1 MCSLSAAAPPP
12 MGNHAM
18 SAFAFVNTP
27 DCPTHVCD
35 ALRSASPLA
44 RAQTRVAGSTGVTQ
58 AALDRMRASSSA
70 PPSVSSPHAVSS
82 SAPSVCGVVHA
93 RDASLGED
101 DGEVVSK
108 RHRPD
113 PDHSTLRRPPAVP
126 PIGRQVHAQQREWA
140 EVPIITVP
148 REGPKR
154 ERQLN
159 ALVSYLGRVAKPPRS
174 FAKPPPS
181 VQQ

>member
-1 MCSLSAAAPPP
+1 MCSLSAAAPPS
-12 MGNHAM
+12 MGDHAT
-18 SAFAFVNTP
+18 SAFVSTP

-44 RAQTRVAGSTGVTQ
+44 RAQSRVAGVLGVRQ
-58 AALDRMRASSSA
+58 PALDRMRASSSA
-70 PPSVSSPHAVSS
+70 PPSASSPHSVSS
-82 SAPSVCGVVHA
+82 GTLSVCGVVHA

-101 DGEVVSK
+101 DGEVVPK

-113 PDHSTLRRPPAVP
+113 PDRSTSLLPAAQRRPPAIP
-126 PIGRQVHAQQREWA
+126 PQREWS

-159 ALVSYLGRVAKPPRS
+159 ALVSYLSKMAREPRS
-174 FAKPPPS
+174 FANRRPS